1 MQAIFLQMV
10 SDKIT
15 VSVPGISEVP
25 WEVKQSGRATGDG
38 ASRTLQGRRWQ
49 CWSSTRT
56 QNNKVLAWVL
66 RTHWVL
72 VSTASAAPISKM
84 IRLVLGHVEQDWD

>member
-1 MQAIFLQMV
+1 MQAMCLQMV

-25 WEVKQSGRATGDG
+25 WEVKQSRRATGDG
-38 ASRTLQGRRWQ
+38 ASRTLQGRHWQ

-56 QNNKVLAWVL
+56 QNNKVLAWAL
-66 RTHWVL
+66 KMHWVL
-72 VSTASAAPISKM
+72 STASDAPISKT
-84 IRLVLGHVEQDWD
+84 IKLVLGHVEQD